1 MACYHTRSKARR
13 SGDVEPDDVAPVATS
28 DLTLDS
34 TVVGPSAVAAGESGY
49 MATESAGP
57 VFVPLPLFQ
66 REGFPPRGR
75 TLYTRACGFYS
86 SGDYPEIP

>member
-1 MACYHTRSKARR
+1 MACYHTRSKARK

-34 TVVGPSAVAAGESGY
+34 TVVGPSAVAAGEPGY

-57 VFVPLPLFQ
+57 VFVPAAPFP
-66 REGFPPRGR
+66 EGRFPSPR
-75 TLYTRACGFYS
+75 A
-86 SGDYPEIP
+86 DPVH